1 MQRDFGTPV
10 PKQSQQ
16 PHCPPYSHIHIPAR
30 YGMATIVRRAT
41 AADDHAISDLI
52 RAGYRFI
59 AGPDGITDEQ
69 LAGLLRAHTIDRAVE
84 IRALWEC
91 LVAEADGQVVGLI
104 AYSED
109 EIQNLWVH
117 PDFHRRGIG
126 STLFGAAEAAIREAG
141 QSRMC
146 VMTTGYGR
154 PFYEAMGMTFVGKRE
169 IDRGPMK
176 GGKITV
182 LEKMLEQRTR

>member
-1 MQRDFGTPV
+1 ME
-10 PKQSQQ
+10 
-16 PHCPPYSHIHIPAR
+16 A
-30 YGMATIVRRAT
+30 IVRRAT
-41 AADDHAISDLI
+41 AADDQAISDII

-69 LAGLLRAHTIDRAVE
+69 LAGLLRAHTVERAVE

-91 LVAEADGQVVGLI
+91 LVAEEDGQVVGMI
-104 AYSED
+104 AFSGD

-126 STLFGAAEAAIREAG
+126 SALFRAAEAAIRNTG
-141 QSRMC
+141 QLRMC
-146 VMTTGYGR
+146 VCTTGYGR
-154 PFYEAMGMTFVGKRE
+154 PFYEAMGMTFVGKRK

-182 LEKMLEQRTR
+182 LEKGLGRRDP

>member
-1 MQRDFGTPV
+1 MAWR
-10 PKQSQQ
+10 QS
-16 PHCPPYSHIHIPAR
+16 
-30 YGMATIVRRAT
+30 
-41 AADDHAISDLI
+41 SDII

-69 LAGLLRAHTIDRAVE
+69 LAGLLRAHTVERAVE

-91 LVAEADGQVVGLI
+91 LVAEEDGQVVGMI
-104 AYSED
+104 AFSED

-126 STLFGAAEAAIREAG
+126 SALFRAAEAAIGNTG
-141 QSRMC
+141 QLRMC
-146 VMTTGYGR
+146 VCTTGYGR
-154 PFYEAMGMTFVGKRE
+154 PFYEAMGMTFVGRRK

-176 GGKITV
+176 EGKITV
-182 LEKMLEQRTR
+182 LEKGLGRRDP